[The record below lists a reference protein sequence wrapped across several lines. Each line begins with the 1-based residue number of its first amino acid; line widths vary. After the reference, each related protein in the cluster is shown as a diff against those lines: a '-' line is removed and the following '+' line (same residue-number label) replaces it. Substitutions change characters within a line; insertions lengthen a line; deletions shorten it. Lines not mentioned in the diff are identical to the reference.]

1 MNIDIS
7 LGFFASYFGFALRF
21 LKAICTISIFEF
33 QGYTNSNL
41 MALLGKG
48 ATRG

>member
-7 LGFFASYFGFALRF
+7 LGSLHLYFGFALGF
-21 LKAICTISIFEF
+21 LKAICTISIFDF

-41 MALLGKG
+41 MALLRKI